1 MVTIQDIR
9 RRKDEVRRSLRG
21 DRGSSAR
28 QKQDTL
34 RQLEQAERILERK
47 GSQSAVNNILSNISK
62 KAIFGGRQ
70 QIQRSTQ
77 NAQPNKP
84 TIVRDSSGRVIQAS
98 SSVKARVP
106 NIIGKRISTRQSQL
120 ITGGIVGTISKK
132 QAQVAIQQ
140 QRRIAKRE
148 STKTRDFIDKNREL
162 SQFIDKVNK
171 RIQQENKNREIAQQK
186 QKQFLQELNTIPIQ
200 TLAKQKGKT
209 QAQIQKDIKDRLTFF
224 NRKEV
229 KQAQTASRDISEFTE
244 NFERLFKKI
253 PGLRSER
260 FFSKVGRDILAA
272 PSRQTVGFAL
282 EISQGAKN
290 IRQLQ
295 KDTKSN
301 NPVIREQAKK
311 QLKAITK
318 SLPKQVIQG
327 LDPRTPDGF
336 ANLVLMS
343 TAVLSPLALRRIIKA
358 KTPKSGSIEALDN
371 TNTVVIDSTTKKASI
386 IDKNGKVIA
395 ISNKPVNINLFRKLR
410 DNVRSTQ
417 TYQKILA
424 KEQKNL
430 ARANKAAQKLGFKDA
445 QERIL
450 FDKLEKSAKSSNK
463 AKKKLTN
470 LENNII
476 KRNVDK
482 KISSLDKR
490 IQKQLPKKQ
499 IKVPKNKINDQT
511 NKIFDKLEKSLENI
525 RKKEEVKLKK
535 DNKAAQK
542 LGFKDSSEYITYQNA
557 LTKARNGS
565 KIALAKVKL
574 IERRVV
580 KRKAKLLQEKNKK
593 PTVLSQRRIKKLIKS
608 KGLDVKI
615 KAPKSRKINKK
626 ERKTIENIPSLKQL
640 EATFDK
646 GVIKKVVNG
655 KIVTIKRPSNTLQ
668 KYIQSLP
675 STLQSKFT
683 VNEALAKKKYLEE
696 LSKYQI
702 ESRKILRQQ
711 QRSLKEVKNILN
723 DSDIEKGKQIQR
735 ILSKKLANSP
745 DVLLSF
751 RQLIDKIDSLDR
763 KISKD
768 LSRKLKKRQPIKNIF
783 GKKSRLKAQ
792 FKKQK
797 QTERKNILKDIK
809 ETEIILDNLN
819 QKVKQLANEKKP
831 AFARLSRRKSIKRK
845 EGKLQRKNILKS
857 IKVIDNFI
865 NKIEK
870 DIVKNNKVLKQKNI
884 KNILSD
890 TDLKIGFKK
899 QKRLSKKLAN
909 SKKAFNAA
917 KAFFIERDIR
927 SSNIS
932 KKISKPSSNEVIIE
946 TKKGIYKLNLSTG
959 KREIFVKKNV
969 GNGKTQQVVLQK
981 VESKV
986 IQKPKTKRKTKAKV
1000 KKIVERATLAKS
1012 LPSIKQV
1019 FVLFPGY
1026 KILSVN
1032 RYAQISN
1039 LGQDQKIKPIL
1050 IIQQNNAL
1058 TPKQKQQ
1065 INTIFKNINIQDIR
1079 YTTDSITRLQ
1089 KKLRTPVKT
1098 TKIKTKIKIIPK
1110 KPKLPQLPKPK
1121 VSKTKRQKINS
1132 YDVYILKNRKYI
1144 RVNNGSL
1151 TKSAAQ
1157 SLLDN
1162 VLDKSVGASGYIKG
1176 SKARPNILARKL
1188 PYISQRKFRKPKAK
1202 SKLKRVSKV
1211 EKSKNRIDT
1220 RGEKRGLSAAKVAK
1234 RLLKNANKKRRTKK
1248 SRAKKRK

>member
-9 RRKDEVRRSLRG
+9 RRKEEVRRSLRG

-120 ITGGIVGTISKK
+120 ITGGIAGTISKK

-171 RIQQENKNREIAQQK
+171 RIQQENKNRELAQQK
-186 QKQFLQELNTIPIQ
+186 QRQFLEELNSIPIQ
-200 TLAKQKGKT
+200 TLAKQKGKKIE
-209 QAQIQKDIKDRLTFF
+209 QIQKELQDRLTFF

-229 KQAQTASRDISEFTE
+229 KQAQTASREISEFTE

-260 FFSKVGRDILAA
+260 FFSKVGRDILAS

-301 NPVIREQAKK
+301 NSVIREQAKK

-336 ANLVLMS
+336 TNLVLIS

-358 KTPKSGSIEALDN
+358 RTPKSGSIEALDN

-410 DNVRSTQ
+410 DNIRSTQ

-424 KEQKNL
+424 KEQKNITI
-430 ARANKAAQKLGFKDA
+430 ANKAAQKLGFKDA

-450 FDKLEKSAKSSNK
+450 FDRLEKSAKSSNK
-463 AKKKLTN
+463 AKKQLNN
-470 LENNII
+470 LENKII
-476 KRNVDK
+476 KRNVNK
-482 KISSLDKR
+482 KIPNLDKR
-490 IQKQLPKKQ
+490 IQKKLPKKE
-499 IKVPKNKINDQT
+499 IKSPKNKINDET

-535 DNKAAQK
+535 DNKAAKK

-565 KIALAKVKL
+565 KIALSKVKL
-574 IERRVV
+574 IERRVI
-580 KRKAKLLQEKNKK
+580 KRKAKLLQGKNKK
-593 PTVLSQRRIKKLIKS
+593 PAVLSQRRIKKLIES

-626 ERKTIENIPSLKQL
+626 QRKAIENVPSLKQL
-640 EATFDK
+640 EATF
-646 GVIKKVVNG
+646 N
-655 KIVTIKRPSNTLQ
+655 KR
-668 KYIQSLP
+668 
-675 STLQSKFT
+675 
-683 VNEALAKKKYLEE
+683 AL
-696 LSKYQI
+696 
-702 ESRKILRQQ
+702 RKQ
-711 QRSLKEVKNILN
+711 
-723 DSDIEKGKQIQR
+723 EK
-735 ILSKKLANSP
+735 S
-745 DVLLSF
+745 
-751 RQLIDKIDSLDR
+751 
-763 KISKD
+763 
-768 LSRKLKKRQPIKNIF
+768 
-783 GKKSRLKAQ
+783 
-792 FKKQK
+792 
-797 QTERKNILKDIK
+797 
-809 ETEIILDNLN
+809 
-819 QKVKQLANEKKP
+819 
-831 AFARLSRRKSIKRK
+831 
-845 EGKLQRKNILKS
+845 
-857 IKVIDNFI
+857 
-865 NKIEK
+865 
-870 DIVKNNKVLKQKNI
+870 
-884 KNILSD
+884 
-890 TDLKIGFKK
+890 
-899 QKRLSKKLAN
+899 
-909 SKKAFNAA
+909 
-917 KAFFIERDIR
+917 
-927 SSNIS
+927 S
-932 KKISKPSSNEVIIE
+932 KKIPKTSSNEVIIE
-946 TKKGIYKLNLSTG
+946 TKKGVYKLNLSNG
-959 KREIFVKKNV
+959 KRELFVKKNV
-969 GNGKTQQVVLQK
+969 GNGKTQQVILQK

-986 IQKPKTKRKTKAKV
+986 IQKPKIKTKTKAKV

-1012 LPSIKQV
+1012 LPSIKQI
-1019 FVLFPGY
+1019 FILLPGS
-1026 KILSVN
+1026 KVLSVN
-1032 RYAQISN
+1032 RFAQISL
-1039 LGQDQKIKPIL
+1039 LGQTQQIKPVI
-1050 IIQQNNAL
+1050 IIQQNNTL

-1079 YTTDSITRLQ
+1079 YTTDSITKLQ
-1089 KKLRTPVKT
+1089 QKLRIPVKI
-1098 TKIKTKIKIIPK
+1098 TKRKTKILKVPRTPK
-1110 KPKLPQLPKPK
+1110 KTKIPQLPK
-1121 VSKTKRQKINS
+1121 SKISKRKRQKINS

-1211 EKSKNRIDT
+1211 EKNKNRIDT
-1220 RGEKRGLSAAKVAK
+1220 IGEKRGLSAAKVAK